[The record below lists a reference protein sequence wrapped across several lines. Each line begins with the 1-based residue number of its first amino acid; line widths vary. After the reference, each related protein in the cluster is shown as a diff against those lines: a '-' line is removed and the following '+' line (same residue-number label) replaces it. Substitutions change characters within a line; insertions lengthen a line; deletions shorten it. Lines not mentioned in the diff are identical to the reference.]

1 MKVLVI
7 SLPAST
13 DRRRSATEQLAALG
27 LPFEFI
33 DGIDG
38 RTSQD
43 PLLQRYQ
50 EREFI
55 LNYGR
60 PALPGELGCYASHY
74 LAWQRCIELGEPV
87 LVLEDDFKPL
97 EGFLDALAVC
107 DEHISRR
114 GYIRLETTG
123 NKPAS
128 KVLIQNGFTLVKYLK
143 APQGALCYA
152 ISPAVAGIFL
162 AQSKAFTYPVDVFVR
177 NFWRHR
183 VPLYGLQPYT
193 ATAAEVSRDSFIG
206 NRRFHHPKSLIT
218 RLHRSARKVA
228 SLLMTGA
235 ENLRYALGL
244 RK

>member
-7 SLPAST
+7 SLPESIE
-13 DRRRSATEQLAALG
+13 RRRSATAQLAALG

-33 DGIDG
+33 DGING
-38 RTSQD
+38 RTSRD
-43 PLLQRYQ
+43 PLLERYR

-74 LAWQRCIELGEPV
+74 LAWQRCIELDEPV

-97 EGFLDALAVC
+97 DGFMAALALC
-107 DEHISRR
+107 RQHIDAQ

-128 KVLIQNGFTLVKYLK
+128 TVFTRDGFTLVKYLK

-152 ISPAVAGIFL
+152 ISPSVA
-162 AQSKAFTYPVDVFVR
+162 AAFVAHSQTFNYPVDVFVR
-177 NFWRHR
+177 NFWYHK
-183 VPLYGLQPYT
+183 VPLFGLKPYT
-193 ATAAEVSRDSFIG
+193 ATASDIAVNSYIGSRRG
-206 NRRFHHPKSLIT
+206 HHPKTLGT
-218 RLHRSARKVA
+218 RLHRSARKLA
-228 SLLMTGA
+228 AMLRTGI

-244 RK
+244 RT